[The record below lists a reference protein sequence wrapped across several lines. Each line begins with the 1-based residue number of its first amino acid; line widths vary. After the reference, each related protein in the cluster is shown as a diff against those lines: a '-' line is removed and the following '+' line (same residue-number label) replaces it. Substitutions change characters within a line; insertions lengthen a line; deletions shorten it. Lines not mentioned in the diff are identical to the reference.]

1 MIELE
6 EKNWE
11 EEIST
16 PGIIVADFFADWCGP
31 CKSLAKTLEELSE
44 ELDSVKFVKIN
55 VEDCD
60 SAAEKFGIRNVPTLI
75 IFKDG
80 ELKKKSVGSIPKDR
94 IKQLI
99 EEANKE

>member
-16 PGIIVADFFADWCGP
+16 PGIIVVDFFADWCGP
-31 CKSLAKTLEELSE
+31 CKSLARTLEELSE

-60 SAAEKFGIRNVPTLI
+60 SVAEKFGIRNVPTLI

-80 ELKKKSVGSIPKDR
+80 EMKKKSVGSIPKDK

-99 EEANKE
+99 EEVNEE

>member
-6 EKNWE
+6 ENNWE
-11 EEIST
+11 KEISGS
-16 PGIIVADFFADWCGP
+16 GIIVADFFADWCGP

-44 ELDSVKFVKIN
+44 ELTSVKFVKVN
-55 VEDCD
+55 VENCD
-60 SAAEKFGIRNVPTLI
+60 SAAEKFGIRNVPTLV

-80 ELKKKSVGSIPKDR
+80 EVKKKSVGSIPMDR

-99 EEANKE
+99 EEANEE

>member
-6 EKNWE
+6 KNNWE
-11 EEIST
+11 EEISV
-16 PGIIVADFFADWCGP
+16 PGTVVVDFYASWCGP
-31 CKSLAKTLEELSE
+31 CKSLARTLEELSE
-44 ELDSVKFVKIN
+44 EVDSVKFVKID
-55 VEDCD
+55 VEECD
-60 SAAEKFGIRNVPTLI
+60 AAAEEYGIRNVPTLI

-99 EEANKE
+99 EEANEE

>member
-1 MIELE
+1 
-6 EKNWE
+6 
-11 EEIST
+11 
-16 PGIIVADFFADWCGP
+16 
-31 CKSLAKTLEELSE
+31 
-44 ELDSVKFVKIN
+44 
-55 VEDCD
+55 
-60 SAAEKFGIRNVPTLI
+60 LI

>member
-6 EKNWE
+6 KNNWE
-11 EEIST
+11 KEISV
-16 PGIIVADFFADWCGP
+16 PGIVVVDFYANWCGP

-44 ELDSVKFVKIN
+44 EVDSVKFVKID
-55 VEDCD
+55 VEECD
-60 SAAEKFGIRNVPTLI
+60 AAAEEYGIRNVPTLLV
-75 IFKDG
+75 FKDG

>member
-16 PGIIVADFFADWCGP
+16 PGIIVVDFFADWCGP
-31 CKSLAKTLEELSE
+31 CKSLARTLEELSE

-60 SAAEKFGIRNVPTLI
+60 SVAEKFGIRNIPTLI

-80 ELKKKSVGSIPKDR
+80 EMKKKSVGSIPKDK

-99 EEANKE
+99 EEVNEE

>member
-6 EKNWE
+6 KKNWKE
-11 EEIST
+11 EVSVSGT
-16 PGIIVADFFADWCGP
+16 VVADFYASWCGP

-44 ELDSVKFVKIN
+44 ELESTKFVKID
-55 VEDCD
+55 VEECD
-60 SAAEKFGIRNVPTLI
+60 DAADEYGIRNVPTLI

-80 ELKKKSVGSIPKDR
+80 EIKKKSVGSISKEK

-99 EEANKE
+99 EEANEE